1 MEDGRGV
8 VMSDE
13 GRTAIVTGGG
23 KRVGEAIVGALLG
36 HGWTVVAHVHHD
48 GDPVPAGAVK
58 AVADLA
64 EPDCAR
70 RIFAAAE
77 GHPAVRLLV
86 NTAAGFAFDGFGS
99 ADPAEFDA
107 HLAVNARAPMLL
119 IDELARRH
127 EGGDALVVNMLDAKL
142 AAPNPDF
149 LSYTISKYA
158 LAGLGE
164 LAARA
169 LADKGIRVNA
179 IAPALMLPSG
189 DQDRENFEAVHHL
202 NPLRRGVETGDV
214 IAALRYLIDSRGM
227 TGQTLTIDG
236 GQRFMNL
243 TRDVQFL
250 ERGP

>member
-1 MEDGRGV
+1 MND
-8 VMSDE
+8 
-13 GRTAIVTGGG
+13 RTAIVTGGG
-23 KRVGEAIVGALLG
+23 KRVGAAIVHALLDD
-36 HGWTVVAHVHHD
+36 GWTVIAQVRDEGSPVAER
-48 GDPVPAGAVK
+48 AVR

-64 EPDCAR
+64 DADCAQ
-70 RIFAAAE
+70 RIFAASA
-77 GHPAVRLLV
+77 GQPPVRLLV
-86 NTAAGFAFDGFGS
+86 NNAACFEYDGFGEAS
-99 ADPAEFDA
+99 AELFDH
-107 HLAVNARAPMLL
+107 HLRINARAPMLL

-127 EGGDALVVNMLDAKL
+127 SEGEALVVNLLDAKL